1 MFEAL
6 EDTITDLRQQLREKD
21 GIIDSLEH
29 KVQELFNENE
39 NLKKS
44 LG

>member
-6 EDTITDLRQQLREKD
+6 EDTITDLRQHLREKD

-29 KVQELFNENE
+29 KVQELLNENE
-39 NLKKS
+39 NLKKR